1 MVPGFVV
8 QFGIAGDPNL
18 NKKWNETLKDD
29 PVIASNIAGT
39 ISYATAGPD
48 TRTTQLF
55 INLADNARLDKM
67 GFAPFGAVVS
77 GMDVVSRIFNPTP
90 NSSSGV
96 DQGMYETKGN
106 AWIRRKYPQI
116 NFITKAE
123 VETQ

>member
-1 MVPGFVV
+1 M
-8 QFGIAGDPNL
+8 